1 MNRFDSIMNDYFGEV
16 TIPKAREASKRM
28 IQEATKEQ
36 IGRDNSLDRLTSD
49 GNVSTIDQ
57 LADIIKVILETAWG
71 EGWGTFKPVIEKT
84 DTLDSIDGPIITYD
98 INHREVSE
106 NTNIKPQLMDTYKEV
121 VDGVPTGDAIKVY
134 RQWFDC
140 IVEFDIW
147 GRNSLETRRI
157 SEKFEEIINAY
168 IGSIKRHG
176 VAEMFFMNEV
186 PATISVNY
194 RKDLSMRPIMY
205 YVKLERINT
214 VRVSTIKKIETKVNA
229 FLNKNNSISNG
240 R

>member
-1 MNRFDSIMNDYFGEV
+1 MDSLMSEYFGNQVE
-16 TIPKAREASKRM
+16 KAREVSKKSVLVHDENNVKHR
-28 IQEATKEQ
+28 
-36 IGRDNSLDRLTSD
+36 NLNRLTSE
-49 GNVSTIDQ
+49 GNISTIDQ
-57 LADIIKVILETAWG
+57 LADIIKVILDTAWG
-71 EGWGTFKPVIEKT
+71 EEWGTFKPVIEKG
-84 DTLDSIDGPIITYD
+84 DTLDNITGPIITYD

-106 NTNIKPQLMDTYKEV
+106 NTNIKPQLMDTISEV
-121 VDGVPTGDAIKVY
+121 VDGVPTGDVIRVY

-147 GRNSLETRRI
+147 GRNSLETRKV
-157 SEKFEEIINAY
+157 SEKFEEIVNAY
-168 IGSIKRHG
+168 IGNIKRHG
-176 VAEMFFMNEV
+176 VSEMFFMNEV

-229 FLNKNNSISNG
+229 FLNKNNN
-240 R
+240 